1 MLRRRL
7 TKAISWTTLFG
18 GKSGPA
24 AANLAANANANR
36 AGTVRARLHE
46 PVPANFFAIKP
57 TRRQLGDFIKRIT
70 RGAKKPS

>member
-1 MLRRRL
+1 MRPRKR

-18 GKSGPA
+18 GEPGPA
-24 AANLAANANANR
+24 AANLAANADANR

-57 TRRQLGDFIKRIT
+57 TRRRLGDFIKRIT